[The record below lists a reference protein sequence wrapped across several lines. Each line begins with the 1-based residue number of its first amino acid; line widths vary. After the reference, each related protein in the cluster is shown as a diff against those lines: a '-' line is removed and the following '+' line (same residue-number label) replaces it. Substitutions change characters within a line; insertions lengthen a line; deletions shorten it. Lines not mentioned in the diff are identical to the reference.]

1 MEMIRFEWDE
11 RKNRINLKK
20 HGVTFQEASTVFEDD
35 NALVIDDPAHSEQ
48 EERFIILRFSHKAN
62 LLVVCHC
69 YRSSDSVITARLKD
83 LMIRPPCGPKERMRS
98 KEDRL
103 TASQRVVMFH
113 QPSAMDL
120 DLYTSID
127 NCLRWGYVCRNP
139 LSARYANI
147 FTQLDRGDPSVTG

>member
-48 EERFIILRFSHKAN
+48 EERFIILGFSHKAN

-69 YRSSDSVITARLKD
+69 YRSSDSVIRIISARKATT
-83 LMIRPPCGPKERMRS
+83 RE
-98 KEDRL
+98 
-103 TASQRVVMFH
+103 ASQYDH
-113 QPSAMDL
+113 
-120 DLYTSID
+120 
-127 NCLRWGYVCRNP
+127 
-139 LSARYANI
+139 
-147 FTQLDRGDPSVTG
+147 